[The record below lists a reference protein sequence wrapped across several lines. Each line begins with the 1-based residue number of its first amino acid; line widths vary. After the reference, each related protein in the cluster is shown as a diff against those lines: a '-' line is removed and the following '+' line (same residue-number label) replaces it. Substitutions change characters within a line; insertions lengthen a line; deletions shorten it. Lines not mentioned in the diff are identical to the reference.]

1 MTSEN
6 FKPLLAATVDLDKV
20 KFPCYVSPKLDGI
33 RVLGMNGKAMT
44 RSMKELPNRYIQSI
58 FASGIYDGLD
68 GEIIVGPANAPDVYR
83 TTNSAVMSKVGEPDF
98 TYHVFDR
105 WDLQYITFD
114 TRYKNLEVL
123 CCPPKAFALHRVALV
138 PQVKVHDLAGLL
150 EVEAH
155 WLEAGYE
162 GVMGRS
168 IDGVY
173 KYGRATM
180 KEGILWKLK
189 RFADHEYEVIGFE
202 ERMHNGNVATTNELG
217 YTERSSHKAGMV
229 PMGTLGALVLKHS
242 AGDFR
247 CGTGFSEKQRAQIWA
262 DAIGSRVSYLVPK
275 HWDESDQC
283 WKPAS
288 VATVYPSGVPLIGRM
303 AKIKHFEIGVK
314 DLPRFPVFLG
324 FRAEEDM

>member
-1 MTSEN
+1 MTPDN

-44 RSMKELPNRYIQSI
+44 RSLKELPNRYIQSI

-68 GEIIVGPANAPDVYR
+68 GEIIVGPPNAPDVYR
-83 TTNSAVMSKVGEPDF
+83 VTNSAVMSRDGEPNF

-105 WDLQYITFD
+105 WDMPNVRFEDRFIG
-114 TRYKNLEVL
+114 
-123 CCPPKAFALHRVALV
+123 LHELDIPRISIV
-138 PQVKVHDLAGLL
+138 PHSRMSEEGLL
-150 EVEAH
+150 DVEQE

-168 IDGVY
+168 IDGAY

-202 ERMHNGNVATTNELG
+202 ELMHNENEATVDELG
-217 YTERSSHKAGMV
+217 HTKRSSHMENKRGGNV
-229 PMGTLGALVLKHS
+229 LGALVLRHPE
-242 AGDFR
+242 AGEFR
-247 CGTGFSEKQRAQIWA
+247 CGTGFAAADRAEIWA
-262 DAIGSRVSYLVPK
+262 NRSSYL
-275 HWDESDQC
+275 
-283 WKPAS
+283 
-288 VATVYPSGVPLIGRM
+288 GRL